1 MICSRWNGLAI
12 HSLTENHHCY
22 CWQHMILKWEEH
34 IEFYVLQIFWLSS
47 IPQGVFL
54 LGVVEMDTQLDS
66 FLWIIGCFFP
76 SLHGNSNNNKSCMYF
91 SWQMTFVQ
99 FMMGLLKDFSLR
111 DYLYVLWDKT
121 IRSIWS
127 LLIEFYF
134 GYNSLLYPYKK
145 KNLHKER
152 VQTANHAHY
161 QSWFSC
167 WRRGLRKTLFFSLL
181 IEIHIEQYFME
192 NSCCVSFFTLCLHDI
207 YWLYWEQINAVHNLT
222 ESWLVHVL
230 CSPIAT
236 LVYTA

>member
-1 MICSRWNGLAI
+1 MKWSRDTLINWKSPLLLLTAYDIEVGRTHWVLCVANILALFNTTRCLSFGCCWNG
-12 HSLTENHHCY
+12 H
-22 CWQHMILKWEEH
+22 
-34 IEFYVLQIFWLSS
+34 
-47 IPQGVFL
+47 
-54 LGVVEMDTQLDS
+54 QLNS

-91 SWQMTFVQ
+91 SWQMIFVQ

-134 GYNSLLYPYKK
+134 GYNSLLYPYKKK

-222 ESWLVHVL
+222 ESWLLHVL